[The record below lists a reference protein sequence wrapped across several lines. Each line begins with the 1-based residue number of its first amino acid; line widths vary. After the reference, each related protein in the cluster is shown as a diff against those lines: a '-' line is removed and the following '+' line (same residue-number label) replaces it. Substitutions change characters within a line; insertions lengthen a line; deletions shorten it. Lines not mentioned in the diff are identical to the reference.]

1 MSKMNIRTK
10 ILGLVS
16 ISFLVV
22 WLFPYLYLVSSAFKP
37 NVEVISI
44 PPRFFP
50 TELSLENFTQ
60 LFERLPVIDLIGNSL
75 FSAVFS
81 TIIAVTLG
89 SLAAYAISRSGTK
102 LSISLVVMILCLR
115 MIPPSTI
122 AVPIFE
128 IIINF
133 GLFDTRWALVIV
145 YAAINIPFV
154 MWVMLGFYESIPFS
168 LDEAACMDGASSFK
182 TFYKVIFPICLPGI
196 ATASIFTLFLAWN
209 DFLMAL
215 LLTSVDAKTF
225 TVALAEF
232 LSAYNMDLGPMV
244 AGAFLFSFPVM
255 VLSIV
260 MQRYIVKGMTAGAV
274 KG

>member
-1 MSKMNIRTK
+1 MKKMNVRTK

-16 ISFLVV
+16 LLFLTV
-22 WLFPYLYLVSSAFKP
+22 WLFPYLYLVSSAFKT
-37 NVEVISI
+37 NAEVISI

-50 TELSLENFTQ
+50 TAFSVENFAQ
-60 LFERLPVIDLIGNSL
+60 LFARLPVTNLIANSL
-75 FSAVFS
+75 FSSVIS

-102 LSISLVVMILCLR
+102 LSTSLVVMILCLR

-128 IIINF
+128 LIINL

-154 MWVMLGFYESIPFS
+154 MWVMLGFYESIPLS
-168 LDEAACMDGASSFK
+168 LDEAACVDGASSLK
-182 TFYKVIFPICLPGI
+182 TYYKIILPICLPGI
-196 ATASIFTLFLAWN
+196 ATASIFTLFIAWN

-215 LLTSVDAKTF
+215 LLTSVNAKTF

-232 LSAYNMDLGPMV
+232 LSAYSMDLGPMI

-255 VLSIV
+255 VLSMI